1 MVDVQDAYPC
11 IPKAR
16 ETSQKQGFTASDY
29 GGHRRLFRGQGCW
42 GPARAFR
49 PSDGAQNRIQT
60 WFFHGPKASGALPRS
75 GPRLARPEPSCGI
88 DKRVTFKNPSLRP
101 VMRAT
106 TIDGIPNAPAPPI
119 QSRLR
124 GRPLRRERGTR
135 NLDFCGLF
143 CNIAL
148 V

>member
-60 WFFHGPKASGALPRS
+60 RFFHAPRRRVHS
-75 GPRLARPEPSCGI
+75 LARDHGW
-88 DKRVTFKNPSLRP
+88 
-101 VMRAT
+101 
-106 TIDGIPNAPAPPI
+106 
-119 QSRLR
+119 R
-124 GRPLRRERGTR
+124 GRSHHVE
-135 NLDFCGLF
+135 
-143 CNIAL
+143 
-148 V
+148 